1 MAHLPPLHNDTA
13 HDSDDVINVNPA
25 PERAGSGSSY
35 YPGGKNAFDT
45 PSKPDTPTS
54 LACTTAGATLPPTP
68 SFAIDSKS
76 VPWNLE
82 RRADVSSDDA
92 NDEDVARPKSKRPCG
107 MMGSM
112 LDMYFDEASRPL
124 REKQN
129 QQGKKLD
136 ECVSTLAD
144 LSTRVTAAEK
154 RSSDVHHRCVRMGT
168 TTDKIAQIQHDCVS
182 KKTGIEVVRHVEEQ
196 KDSLETLKREHQNL
210 VTTVNEHKARLGGLV
225 KKRVTKIAVQR
236 LTTVDNTELKTS
248 ITYLSSKLEV
258 TEKAA
263 KALLHKAKSLETA
276 GAGGLKD
283 IITPMQTEVDAL
295 RKHVTSLQALRAKEE
310 DSPAESRKL
319 TNKRRLKLF
328 GLTQEGLQT
337 LERSHEQLSSTFH
350 DLETKTGLSI
360 ASFESKGHLDMQS
373 LGARVEN
380 TDARNKM
387 EALSKNQA
395 EDDRTTKEQERKQA
409 EDKKQLRG
417 KLDWINKHLQTLAQ
431 QLLAVESNASAPS
444 PATGP
449 RLATPKAEQPRNSH
463 AETCKPEAYER
474 LNQRVDSFWNLF
486 SASKDSSE
494 SRFDQVERIS
504 REQAQRVIQLK
515 RVSHHHSHRIA
526 NLRTDMSNRFDTAI
540 SQPEE
545 GLQRHSRACVD
556 DLAKVR
562 TKTEEQITAI
572 ELCQPRS

>member
-1 MAHLPPLHNDTA
+1 
-13 HDSDDVINVNPA
+13 
-25 PERAGSGSSY
+25 
-35 YPGGKNAFDT
+35 
-45 PSKPDTPTS
+45 
-54 LACTTAGATLPPTP
+54 
-68 SFAIDSKS
+68 
-76 VPWNLE
+76 
-82 RRADVSSDDA
+82 
-92 NDEDVARPKSKRPCG
+92 
-107 MMGSM
+107 MGSM

-373 LGARVEN
+373 LGARVGQLEKKVG
-380 TDARNKM
+380 TKADTVVT
-387 EALSKNQA
+387 STQA
-395 EDDRTTKEQERKQA
+395 
-409 EDKKQLRG
+409 
-417 KLDWINKHLQTLAQ
+417 
-431 QLLAVESNASAPS
+431 S
-444 PATGP
+444 PATP
-449 RLATPKAEQPRNSH
+449 ATSVTLSSSRFRIFDELGQN
-463 AETCKPEAYER
+463 
-474 LNQRVDSFWNLF
+474 LNQLYEKKRI
-486 SASKDSSE
+486 
-494 SRFDQVERIS
+494 VE
-504 REQAQRVIQLK
+504 
-515 RVSHHHSHRIA
+515 
-526 NLRTDMSNRFDTAI
+526 
-540 SQPEE
+540 
-545 GLQRHSRACVD
+545 
-556 DLAKVR
+556 
-562 TKTEEQITAI
+562 
-572 ELCQPRS
+572 